1 VTLALLM
8 EPSEGMK
15 FTPQTRMAAR
25 LAFQQVC
32 LRWVPLDT
40 FAAAFNDL
48 MGEDGG
54 PHLELV
60 KGDDD
65 A

>member
-1 VTLALLM
+1 
-8 EPSEGMK
+8 
-15 FTPQTRMAAR
+15 MAAR